1 VLESG
6 ARIGFDAE
14 IQLGHR
20 NLTHLQPYLRRQC
33 ARGQG
38 VM

>member
-20 NLTHLQPYLRRQC
+20 NLTHLQPYLRHQY
-33 ARGQG
+33 ARGRG
-38 VM
+38 LM